1 MATFTIN
8 TSAYVNLAP
17 SQVGDGSASTSFGTT
32 YTFTR
37 ADFTTLTTPVYADPE
52 GDPAGNL
59 RVLSLP
65 STGELQYNSVAVT
78 INQVIAFTDIDS
90 GLFTY
95 VPDNGTTSSYIDNFT
110 FEIADTGSGSYTS

>member
-8 TSAYVNLAP
+8 TAAYVNQPP
-17 SQVGDGSASTSFGTT
+17 SQVGNGSANVNYGST

-37 ADFTTLTTPVYADPE
+37 ADFTTNTVPVYVDPE

-59 RVLSLP
+59 RVLTLP
-65 STGELQYNSVAVT
+65 TTGELQYNSVAVT
-78 INQVIAFTDIDS
+78 INQVISFTDIDS

-95 VPDNGTTSSYIDNFT
+95 VPDNATTSSYSDPFT
-110 FEIADTGSGSYTS
+110 FEIADTVSGTYTS